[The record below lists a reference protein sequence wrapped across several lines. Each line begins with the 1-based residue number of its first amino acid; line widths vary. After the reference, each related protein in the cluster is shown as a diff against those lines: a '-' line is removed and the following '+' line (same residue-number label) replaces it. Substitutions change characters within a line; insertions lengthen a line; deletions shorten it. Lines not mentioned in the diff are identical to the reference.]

1 MSTLTLKGATSGSSV
16 LKAPDSGS
24 NEVTFT
30 MPAST
35 GTLLTTTGSGAN
47 LTGLSSFDPDGA
59 VTINDTGAD
68 VDFRVE
74 GDNKV
79 NALFV
84 QGSNSY
90 VGIGSGAPVRPLTID
105 TQTGTTSLGGDAEVI
120 KIAGSDADETYCG
133 IGFHYDNSDGQTH
146 SPAFMGYQA
155 KNWAGSTNGDLVFGT
170 RSATS
175 DSAPTERMRIDSAGN
190 VGIGE
195 STMQANLHVKKGDSG
210 AAVHSSAAL
219 YVENNGDSIIQI
231 GSPADAQGRIL
242 FSDPGDANIG
252 QIIYDHTN
260 NYMGFRVADAELV
273 RINENASYGK
283 TMIEIGQNFV
293 GGDGVYEGVL
303 SIVADVG
310 NGQQGIAIRNDNT
323 HSSGGGHKF
332 IHFENSSAG
341 NAGEISHTASTTVN
355 YSTSSDYRLKEN
367 QVAISDGIDRVKQLK
382 PYRFNWKAE
391 PDRIVDGFFAHEV
404 QGIVDEAITGTKDA
418 METRT
423 NCVLSSDGT
432 MIVSGVT
439 EALWTEGKA
448 DETYPSDSTWEA
460 SKDFIKAQNID
471 QSKLVPLLTGALQE
485 AVAKIEELT
494 TRIETLE
501 AE

>member
-1 MSTLTLKGATSGSSV
+1 MAKVKIQGHASGTGILTVTAPNTSTDRTITL
-16 LKAPDSGS
+16 
-24 NEVTFT
+24 
-30 MPAST
+30 
-35 GTLLTTTGSGAN
+35 
-47 LTGLSSFDPDGA
+47 PDGD
-59 VTINDTGAD
+59 VTLGAATPSID
-68 VDFRVE
+68 
-74 GDNKV
+74 DNG
-79 NALFV
+79 NATA
-84 QGSNSY
+84 
-90 VGIGSGAPVRPLTID
+90 ITID
-105 TQTGTTSLGGDAEVI
+105 SSE
-120 KIAGSDADETYCG
+120 
-133 IGFHYDNSDGQTH
+133 
-146 SPAFMGYQA
+146 
-155 KNWAGSTNGDLVFGT
+155 
-170 RSATS
+170 
-175 DSAPTERMRIDSAGN
+175 N

-195 STMQANLHVKKGDSG
+195 TTMQANLHIKKGDS
-210 AAVHSSAAL
+210 AALVHASAAL

-242 FSDPGDANIG
+242 FSDPGDSNIG
-252 QIIYDHTN
+252 QIVYDHTDN
-260 NYMGFRVADAELV
+260 HMTFRADDAQMM
-273 RINENASYGK
+273 RINQGSTYGK
-283 TMIEIGQNFV
+283 TMIEIGESFV
-293 GGDGVYEGVL
+293 GGDGVNYGVL
-303 SIVADVG
+303 SIVADIG
-310 NGQQGIAIRNDNT
+310 DGQNGIAMKNANT
-323 HSSGGGHKF
+323 HSAGGAHKF
-332 IHFENSSAG
+332 MDFQNSSAG

-423 NCVLSSDGT
+423 NCVLNSDGT